1 MTGAPSLRVRKK
13 LATREALQA
22 AALRLALERGPEN
35 VRVEDIAEA
44 AGVSPRT
51 YNNYFSSREQAIVA
65 GIAAD
70 RAAHVAAA
78 VTTRPAETSLGDAVT
93 DAVVGLYTDSADHPR
108 DALLMI
114 ASSSALRACYVDT
127 VTTIEG
133 PLADAIMERCPGIE
147 RLTAEV
153 LSAGVGAAAKVA
165 LRRWLH
171 STSAIPSM
179 PGFVVPSG
187 SLPDLVRSALLP
199 LVPALDAAATRRGHD
214 RRNAPA
220 G

>member
-1 MTGAPSLRVRKK
+1 VTLRERKK
-13 LATREALQA
+13 RATREALQV
-22 AALRLALERGPEN
+22 AALRLALEHGPDN

-78 VTTRPAETSLGDAVT
+78 VTDRPAGVSLSDAVI
-93 DAVVGLYTDSADHPR
+93 DAVVGLYSDAGDHPR
-108 DALLMI
+108 DAMLMI
-114 ASSSALRACYVDT
+114 AASSALRACYVDT
-127 VTTIEG
+127 VGTFEG
-133 PLADAIMERCPGIE
+133 PLADAIIERCPGVE

-165 LRRWLH
+165 LRQWLR
-171 STSAIPSM
+171 STSAPASM

-187 SLPDLVRSALLP
+187 SLPGLVRAALNP
-199 LVPALDAAATRRGHD
+199 LAPALDAL
-214 RRNAPA
+214 A
-220 G
+220 GAG